1 MNNLLKK
8 YLDGEIHPD
17 EISHLREIPDSLLS
31 ESILEDW
38 NNFME
43 KSAHEKGRNRW
54 RTFFGIGA
62 AAMLALLMVSTA
74 MLWHRTNVLSSQD
87 IVISTKGNG
96 ERANVTLPDGS
107 TVILNSNSSLSYK
120 PEDFT
125 GGNRSVI
132 FEGEGYFN
140 IAKKEKSSFMVRT
153 SLLDVNVKGTSFNLL
168 SRDKE
173 RLASLYL
180 ETGNVELL
188 ATRSGAKIDMKPGD
202 FVQLDHECMRFLSG
216 SKESGVAST
225 AWRRGEYIFI
235 NRPLKDVVKSLEC
248 NSDTPI
254 GLEDASLETIYFTGT
269 LPAGNLLESL
279 HILELSCGL
288 KINQT
293 GNKIILSSK

>member
-1 MNNLLKK
+1 MNSLLKK

-17 EISHLREIPDSLLS
+17 EISNLREIPDSLLS

-43 KSAHEKGRNRW
+43 KQTPEKRRHRW
-54 RTFFGIGA
+54 RTVFGIGA

-74 MLWHRTNVLSSQD
+74 MLWHRTNALSSQD
-87 IVISTKGNG
+87 VVISTRGNG

-120 PEDFT
+120 PEDFS
-125 GGNRSVI
+125 GENRSVI

-140 IAKKEKSSFMVRT
+140 ITKIENSRFTVRSSLV
-153 SLLDVNVKGTSFNLL
+153 DVNVKGTSFNLL

-173 RLASLYL
+173 KLASLYL
-180 ETGNVELL
+180 ETGSVELL
-188 ATRSGAKIDMKPGD
+188 ATRSGAKIDMQPGD
-202 FVQLDHECMRFLSG
+202 FVQLDPECMGFLSG
-216 SKESGVAST
+216 SKESGVATS
-225 AWRRGEYIFI
+225 AWTRGEYIFI
-235 NRPLKDVVKSLEC
+235 NRQLKDVVKSLEC
-248 NSDTPI
+248 NSDTTI
-254 GLEDASLETIYFTGT
+254 SLEDAGLETIYFTGT
-269 LPAGNLLESL
+269 LPAGDLLEAL

-293 GNKIILSSK
+293 ENKIILSSK